1 MNSIGYTAQIL
12 PDGHLSI
19 TEECKKALNLD
30 VGSTVK
36 VILIKA
42 DPDSGT
48 FSRMDGKEFKKLLAE
63 GYLANAHRDEKICE
77 EFRYVDAENLP
88 PEY

>member
-1 MNSIGYTAQIL
+1 MNSIEYTTQIL

-19 TEECKKALNLD
+19 TEECKEALHLD

-42 DPDSGT
+42 APDNKELST
-48 FSRMDGKEFKKLLAE
+48 INDKEFEKLLAE
-63 GYLANAHRDEKICE
+63 GYLVNTQRDEKICE
-77 EFRYVDAENLP
+77 EFKYVDAENLP

>member
-1 MNSIGYTAQIL
+1 MNFIEYTAQIL
-12 PDGHLSI
+12 PDGDLSI
-19 TEECKKALNLD
+19 TEECKKALHLD

-42 DPDSGT
+42 VPDSEAPPMNET
-48 FSRMDGKEFKKLLAE
+48 EFEKLLAE
-63 GYLANAHRDEKICE
+63 GYLVNAKRNTKICE
-77 EFRYVDAENLP
+77 EFQYVDSENLP